1 MPKSSYLNW
10 AKRAADDPDAGLR
23 ERIKEIFVDTGSI
36 YGFRRIGLALRDEGL
51 TVNHKKIR
59 RIMKELK
66 LVPRMVR
73 SEKKYSSYKGD
84 VGKVAKN
91 ILARNFDVKE
101 PDRGWASDVTEF
113 KTDEGKV
120 YLSPIKDFCT
130 GEIISYRYS
139 ASADMNLVMNMM
151 RSAITA
157 HPCIDGLV
165 FHTDQGW
172 QYQHSSFVNCLK
184 ANGIVQSMSRKGN
197 CIDNSKME
205 TFFGHMKREMYYGRK
220 FATRKE
226 LYEAIDMYIK
236 FYNEKRYQIKLKG
249 LPPLEFRKQVS

>member
-1 MPKSSYLNW
+1 M
-10 AKRAADDPDAGLR
+10 DAGLR
-23 ERIKEIFVDTGSI
+23 EKIKDIFYGTGSI

-51 TVNHKKIR
+51 IVNHKKIR
-59 RIMKELK
+59 RIMKEMDI
-66 LVPRMVR
+66 VPRMVKADKR
-73 SEKKYSSYKGD
+73 YSSYKGN
-84 VGKVAKN
+84 VGKVADN
-91 ILARNFDVKE
+91 ILDRNFNVKE
-101 PDRGWASDVTEF
+101 PDKVWASDVTEF

-139 ASADMNLVMNMM
+139 ATPNMDLVMRML

-157 HPCIDGLV
+157 HPCIKGLV

-184 ANGIVQSMSRKGN
+184 ANGITQSMSRKGN

-220 FATRKE
+220 FTTRRE
-226 LYEAIDMYIK
+226 LYNAIDNYIK
-236 FYNEKRYQIKLKG
+236 FYNERRYQLKLKG
-249 LPPLEFRKQVS
+249 LPPVEFRKQVS